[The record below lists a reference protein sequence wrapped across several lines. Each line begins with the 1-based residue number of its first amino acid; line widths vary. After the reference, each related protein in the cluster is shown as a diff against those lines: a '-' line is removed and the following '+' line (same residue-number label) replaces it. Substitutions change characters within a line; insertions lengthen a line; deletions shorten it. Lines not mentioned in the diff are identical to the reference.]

1 MVWAGISGIGKT
13 ALVQINGN
21 LNSQR
26 YINEIIVPHV
36 QPFAQ
41 RVGQQFVFQQDNARA
56 HTAHV
61 VVNHFAQQGI
71 PVMNWPAASTDM
83 KPIEQ
88 LWDQLKKAAYRQVTD
103 NTTLAQLSA
112 IAQQEWQRIPMW
124 WLNRLILSM
133 MRRAAEC

>member
-1 MVWAGISGIGKT
+1 MVRAGISGIGKT

-26 YINEIIVPHV
+26 NSNEIIVPHV

-56 HTAHV
+56 NTARV

-71 PVMNWPAASTDM
+71 TVMNWPAASPDM
-83 KPIEQ
+83 NPIEQ
-88 LWDQLKKAAYRQVTD
+88 LWDQLKKAVYCPVTD

-112 IAQQEWQRIPMW
+112 IAQQEWQRISMW
-124 WLNRLILSM
+124 QVKQADTLHDD
-133 MRRAAEC
+133 EGG